1 MTTLLALSLFVGL
14 QSTQQASPEIGVDFD
29 YPNFKVE
36 CPSTFAPNDTIEFLV
51 HVQDVDVTVYRDE
64 STGKFRS
71 VAGLSG
77 GFHGIRIDPEH
88 RGSVAGPG
96 VPYLSQDRITVKKVG
111 WNQAKDWYTYSVTV
125 ALTREERKDGRAY
138 VVAIEIRDE
147 CPAPWERD
155 RPAFTGTGI
164 CLED

>member
-14 QSTQQASPEIGVDFD
+14 QSAQQASPENGVDFN

-51 HVQDVDVTVYRDE
+51 HVQDVDVTVYRNE

-71 VAGLSG
+71 VAELSG
-77 GFHGIRIDPEH
+77 GFHTIRIDPEH

-96 VPYLSQDRITVKKVG
+96 IPYLSQDRITVKKVG
-111 WNQAKDWYTYSVTV
+111 WNQAKDWYTYAVGVS
-125 ALTREERKDGRAY
+125 LTNEERKSGKSY
-138 VVAIEIRDE
+138 AIALEIRDE
-147 CPAPWERD
+147 CHAPWERD
-155 RPAFTGTGI
+155 RSAFTGASI
-164 CLED
+164 ALED